1 MSPAEMPFKSA
12 RASITSIWV
21 VIALTLATVAIASAP
36 ARAQS
41 VQSCI
46 IDAHLKA
53 DDTLDVK
60 EQITIYFGEEGM
72 LGLYRVIPT
81 GYSTGQG
88 THKYQ
93 FKLLSLA
100 FDQGPNVFQEKV
112 SDDAALIQIGDP
124 NRKLANMR
132 ILTLHYLL
140 RNVVDF
146 TNGAHLRWEAFG
158 NSWPIP
164 VDQFSLTLQTP
175 FNAQTVPV
183 NCSALIEKS
192 GANLKLDC
200 TKQSKGLVVEAKHLS
215 AGDIVLLNLDL
226 PPGSVMEPGF
236 SRKLGWFL
244 MDWWPAIFVPLLI
257 FAALTAVRWTCG
269 RIQEAPHLLADEL
282 ALPENLSPAELGT
295 LLDDRCDLLDI
306 TATLFDLAARGYLKI
321 EEVKSDNFVSFSN
334 RDYVFRRVKAIDD
347 PSLSEHEKVLLA
359 LLFSPGESAPA
370 DTARLSEIK
379 SRFFEYHP
387 RIESAVYKSLIN
399 KGQLLRTPAEIRT
412 SYIAGGS
419 GLLLAGLML
428 TLLSE
433 TALFASGIGLIVGGI
448 ITLLFA
454 PTMPSR
460 TILGCK
466 SLRQTKKFRGFLLT
480 ANKDQ
485 IKALARGDGSL
496 FGRFLPYALVM
507 GAADRLADGLKDV
520 IDCEPNWYRPYYDE
534 PNGNKFSPEGFV
546 TNLGSGMRTIER
558 SFAFSAP
565 GSLSIEKGES

>member
-1 MSPAEMPFKSA
+1 MSQAEMPFKSA
-12 RASITSIWV
+12 RASLTSIGIM
-21 VIALTLATVAIASAP
+21 IALTLATVAIASAP
-36 ARAQS
+36 ALAQS
-41 VQSCI
+41 VQSCT
-46 IDAHLKA
+46 IDARLRA

-60 EQITIYFGEEGM
+60 EQITIYFGEDGM

-93 FKLLSLA
+93 FKLESVA
-100 FDQGPNVFQEKV
+100 FDQGSNIFQHKV
-112 SDDAALIQIGDP
+112 SDDAALIRIGDP
-124 NRKLANMR
+124 YRKLVNMR
-132 ILTLHYLL
+132 ILTIHYLL

-146 TNGAHLRWEAFG
+146 SNGAHLRWEAFG

-164 VDQFSLTLQTP
+164 TDQISLTLRTP

-183 NCSALIEKS
+183 NCSAVIEKS
-192 GANLKLDC
+192 SANVKLDC
-200 TKQSKGLVVEAKHLS
+200 MKQAKGLVVEGKHL
-215 AGDIVLLNLDL
+215 APGDILLLNLEL
-226 PPGSVMEPGF
+226 PPNSVMEPGL

-244 MDWWPAIFVPLLI
+244 SDWWPALIVPLLI

-269 RIQEAPHLLADEL
+269 RIQEAPHLISDEL

-295 LLDDRCDLLDI
+295 LLDDHCDLLDI
-306 TATLFDLAARGYLKI
+306 TATVFDLAARGYLNI

-334 RDYVFRRVKAIDD
+334 RDYLFKRVKPAND
-347 PSLSEHEKVLLA
+347 PSLAEHEKVLMA
-359 LLFSPGESAPA
+359 MLFSPESAPG
-370 DTARLSEIK
+370 DTARLSEVK
-379 SRFFEYHP
+379 TRFFEHHP
-387 RIESAVYKSLIN
+387 QIEAAVYKSLIT
-399 KGQLLRTPAEIRT
+399 KGQLLRTPAEVRI

-419 GLLLAGLML
+419 GLLLAGLMF
-428 TLLSE
+428 TLLSD
-433 TALFASGIGLIVGGI
+433 TALFATGIGLIVGGL
-448 ITLLFA
+448 ITLFFA

-480 ANKDQ
+480 AKKEQ

-496 FGRFLPYALVM
+496 FGRFLPYAVVM
-507 GAADRLADGLKDV
+507 GAADRLADGMKDA
-520 IDCEPNWYRPYYDE
+520 ITSEPNWYRPYYDG

-565 GSLSIEKGES
+565 SSLSTEKSDS